1 MTVAPPLLEVRDL
14 KTVFFSDTGVAVAV
28 DGVSFTLQTGETLGL
43 VGESGCG
50 KTVTGLSV
58 LRLVPDPP
66 GRILNGEILFND
78 RDLLRI
84 GEAEMQR
91 IRGNRIAMIFQ
102 EPMTSLN
109 PIFTIGFQI
118 EEAIR
123 RHQSI
128 SRSEAREKS
137 VEMLNSVGIPDP
149 QRRVR
154 EYPHQMSG
162 GMRQRAMIAMALS
175 CKPQILIADEP
186 TTALDVTIQAQILEL
201 IYELKQN
208 TGTSVLFV
216 THDLGVIAQIADMV
230 AVMYTGHIVEYCQGD
245 DLFANPLHPYTRGL
259 MDSIPKIHEPVPP
272 SKLLQSIPGVVPSLF
287 DLPTGCTFRDR
298 CNRSF
303 DRCHESP
310 PLFEPAAGHHVRC
323 FLYES

>member
-1 MTVAPPLLEVRDL
+1 MTGAAPLLKVKGL
-14 KTVFFSDTGVAVAV
+14 KTVFHSDSGIAAAVNGV
-28 DGVSFTLQTGETLGL
+28 DFTLQPGETLGL

-66 GRILNGEILFND
+66 GRIIDGEILFEGT
-78 RDLLRI
+78 DLL
-84 GEAEMQR
+84 GLDEAEMRR

-109 PIFTIGFQI
+109 PILTIGYQI
-118 EEAIR
+118 AEAIR
-123 RHQSI
+123 RHHKV
-128 SRSEAREKS
+128 SRAEAREQA
-137 VEMLNSVGIPDP
+137 VEMIHSVGIPDP
-149 QRRVR
+149 ARRVR

-175 CKPQILIADEP
+175 CNPRILIADEP

-201 IYELKQN
+201 IDELKQR

-230 AVMYTGHIVEYCQGD
+230 AVMYAGRIVEYGCGD
-245 DLFANPLHPYTRGL
+245 DLFDKPRHPYTQGL
-259 MDSIPKIHEPVPP
+259 MASVPKIHEPVP
-272 SKLLQSIPGVVPSLF
+272 SGRLLPSIPGVVPSLF
-287 DLPTGCTFRDR
+287 DLPAGCTFRDR
-298 CNRSF
+298 CALAF
-303 DRCHESP
+303 ERCHEAP
-310 PLFEPAAGHHVRC
+310 PLFEPDAGHQVRC